1 MHTFMPA
8 QGNTQIHG
16 GSTQIL
22 WLITP
27 KLFTASNPT
36 SHNWGWLTTGAMF
49 REILA
54 TLEK

>member
-1 MHTFMPA
+1 MPA
-8 QGNTQIHG
+8 QGNIQIHG

-22 WLITP
+22 WLITT
-27 KLFTASNPT
+27 KLFTASNPA
-36 SHNWGWLTTGAMF
+36 SRNWGWLTTVAMF